1 MLAAAAAAF
10 AFLLDLPTVVLDVDP
25 LATGEVAG
33 FDSIRELCEAGASR
47 DISTASVSNVRTA
60 TDSSGACSWV
70 EAATVGTK
78 RSWRKASLMVM

>member
-10 AFLLDLPTVVLDVDP
+10 AFLLDLPTVVLDNVP

-33 FDSIRELCEAGASR
+33 FDSIGELCRAGASR
-47 DISTASVSNVRTA
+47 EISTSSVLNVRTA
-60 TDSSGACSWV
+60 TGSSGACSWV
-70 EAATVGTK
+70 EAAAAETK